1 MGIWNVNNVCCVHEK
16 LYAEQNI
23 HSYVQDK
30 LHIYIYVYVEHQVS
44 RCMFH
49 FGFIVVNYLYIYMT
63 VRGYNYALV
72 LFKNPLVKK

>member
-1 MGIWNVNNVCCVHEK
+1 M
-16 LYAEQNI
+16 YAVYMKNSMQNRTYI
-23 HSYVQDK
+23 AMFKINY
-30 LHIYIYVYVEHQVS
+30 IYIYVYVEHQVS